1 MSALTTASTGTVS
14 VLQLIERLKELGERD
29 FLEVENPLGVLRA
42 NPVDA
47 ASLERYIFWNP
58 QHYTR
63 NLIHKTE
70 LYELLAICWDVGMKS
85 SIHNHK
91 DQNCWMAA
99 PVGKLQVNNYK
110 VLEEDLAAQHC
121 NIVPTDTVEIT
132 RANPVAVDPLNPVH
146 DVRNPREWNQR
157 AVSLHLYS
165 RPFDSCV
172 VYSCEQHTCGE
183 IGLCY
188 TSMYG
193 KLVNGAGEVGPD

>member
-1 MSALTTASTGTVS
+1 MSTMTTTSTGAVS
-14 VLQLIERLKELGERD
+14 VQKLIDRLEQLGEGD
-29 FLEVENPLGVLRA
+29 FLTVERPLAVLRA
-42 NPVDA
+42 NPVDPN
-47 ASLERYIFWNP
+47 SLAPYIFWNS

-63 NLIHKTE
+63 NLIHKTGM
-70 LYELLAICWDVGMKS
+70 YELLAICWDVGMKS

-99 PVGKLQVNNYK
+99 PVGKLQVNNYR
-110 VLEEDLAAQHC
+110 VLEENLASQHC

-132 RANPVAVDPLNPVH
+132 LANPVAVDPLNPVH

-165 RPFDSCV
+165 RPFDSCI

-193 KLVNGAGEVGPD
+193 KLMQGDAVPASD

>member
-1 MSALTTASTGTVS
+1 MVP
-14 VLQLIERLKELGERD
+14 VQQLVARLEELGAAD
-29 FLEVENPLGVLRA
+29 FLQVERPLAVLRA
-42 NPVDA
+42 HPVDPE
-47 ASLERYIFWNP
+47 SLAPYIFWNA

-70 LYELLAICWDVGMKS
+70 LYELLAICWDVGMRS

-99 PVGKLQVNNYK
+99 PVGKLEVHNYK
-110 VLEEDLAAQHC
+110 VLEENLASQHC
-121 NIVPTDTVEIT
+121 NIVPTDVVEIT
-132 RANPVAVDPLNPVH
+132 RSNPVAVDPIDPVH

-165 RPFDSCV
+165 RPFDSCI

-193 KLVNGAGEVGPD
+193 KLVPNSGQPGPD

>member
-1 MSALTTASTGTVS
+1 MSTTTTASATVS
-14 VLQLIERLKELGERD
+14 VQQLIDRLKQLKDSD
-29 FLEVENPLGVLRA
+29 FLDVHKPLAVLRA
-42 NPVDA
+42 SPVDPE
-47 ASLERYIFWNP
+47 SLAPFMFWNS

-70 LYELLAICWDVGMKS
+70 LYEMLAICWDVGMKS

-91 DQNCWMAA
+91 NQNCWMAA
-99 PVGKLQVNNYK
+99 PVGKLEVHNYK
-110 VLEEDLAAQHC
+110 VLEESLASQHC

-132 RANPVAVDPLNPVH
+132 QSNPVAVDPLNPVH

-165 RPFDSCV
+165 RPFDSCI

-193 KLVNGAGEVGPD
+193 KLMQGDPTPASD

>member
-1 MSALTTASTGTVS
+1 MPHATTEGVRAVP
-14 VLQLIERLKELGERD
+14 VQQLIEQLERLSDRD
-29 FLEVENPLGVLRA
+29 FRMVQKPLAVLRA
-42 NPVDA
+42 HPVDPE
-47 ASLERYIFWNP
+47 SLAPYIFWNT

-63 NLIHKTE
+63 NLIYKTE

-99 PVGKLQVNNYK
+99 PVGKLEVNNYK
-110 VLEEDLAAQHC
+110 VLEENLESQYC
-121 NIVPTDTVEIT
+121 NIVPTDVVEIT
-132 RANPVAVDPLNPVH
+132 ASNPVAVDPLNPVH

-165 RPFDSCV
+165 RPFDSCI

-188 TSMYG
+188 TSIHG
-193 KLVNGAGEVGPD
+193 RIVKDGGEPGPD

>member
-1 MSALTTASTGTVS
+1 MQSTTAATVHT
-14 VLQLIERLKELGERD
+14 VQVQHLIDRLEGLADHD
-29 FLEVENPLGVLRA
+29 FLNVDRPLTVLRA
-42 NPVDA
+42 HPVDPD
-47 ASLERYIFWNP
+47 SLAPFIFWNP

-70 LYELLAICWDVGMKS
+70 LYELLAICWEVGMRS

-91 DQNCWMAA
+91 NQNCWMAA
-99 PVGKLQVNNYK
+99 PVGKLQVNNYC
-110 VLEEDLAAQHC
+110 VLEEDLASQHC
-121 NIVPTDTVEIT
+121 DIVPTDTVEIT
-132 RANPVAVDPLNPVH
+132 QSNPVAVDPLNPVH

-165 RPFDSCV
+165 RPFDSCI

-183 IGLCY
+183 IGLHY

-193 KLVNGAGEVGPD
+193 KLVQEQIPGGAT

>member
-1 MSALTTASTGTVS
+1 MQSTTTATVHT
-14 VLQLIERLKELGERD
+14 VPVQHLIDNLKGLADRD
-29 FLEVENPLGVLRA
+29 FLDVDKPLTVLRA
-42 NPVDA
+42 HPVDPD
-47 ASLERYIFWNP
+47 SLAPYLFWNA

-91 DQNCWMAA
+91 NQNCWMAA
-99 PVGKLQVNNYK
+99 PVGKLQVNNYR
-110 VLEEDLAAQHC
+110 VLEENLVSQHC
-121 NIVPTDTVEIT
+121 DIVPTDTVEIT
-132 RANPVAVDPLNPVH
+132 QSNPVAVDPLNPVH

-165 RPFDSCV
+165 RPFDSCI

-183 IGLCY
+183 IGLHY

-193 KLVNGAGEVGPD
+193 KLIQEQQPGGAT

>member
-1 MSALTTASTGTVS
+1 MSTVTTTSTATVS
-14 VLQLIERLKELGERD
+14 VQQLIDRLKQLGDRD
-29 FLEVENPLGVLRA
+29 FLDVEKPLALLRA

-47 ASLERYIFWNP
+47 DSLVPYIFWNS

-70 LYELLAICWDVGMKS
+70 LYELLAICWEVGMKS

-91 DQNCWMAA
+91 EQNCWMAA

-110 VLEEDLAAQHC
+110 VLEEDLATQRC

-132 RANPVAVDPLNPVH
+132 LANPVAVDPLNPVH

-157 AVSLHLYS
+157 AISLHLYS
-165 RPFDSCV
+165 RPFDSCI

-193 KLVNGAGEVGPD
+193 KLVTGSGEIRAD

>member
-1 MSALTTASTGTVS
+1 MTTETTRIVP
-14 VLQLIERLKELGERD
+14 VQQLIVRLGELADND
-29 FLEVENPLGVLRA
+29 FLNVEKVLAVLRTH
-42 NPVDA
+42 PVDPE
-47 ASLERYIFWNP
+47 SLAPYLFWNP

-63 NLIHKTE
+63 NLVHKTAV
-70 LYELLAICWDVGMKS
+70 YELLAICWEVGMRS

-91 DQNCWMAA
+91 NQNCWMAA
-99 PVGKLQVNNYK
+99 PIGKLKVNNYQ
-110 VLEEDLAAQHC
+110 VLEEDLQSQHC
-121 NIVPTDTVEIT
+121 DIVPTDTVEIT
-132 RANPVAVDPLNPVH
+132 AGNPVAVDPLNPVH

-165 RPFDSCV
+165 RPFDSCI

-193 KLVNGAGEVGPD
+193 ELVHGHGEPGPD

>member
-1 MSALTTASTGTVS
+1 MSTTTTETIQMVP
-14 VLQLIERLKELGERD
+14 VQQLIDRLEELRADD
-29 FLEVENPLGVLRA
+29 FLKVEKPLAVLRA
-42 NPVDA
+42 HPVDPE
-47 ASLERYIFWNP
+47 SLAPYIFWNS

-70 LYELLAICWDVGMKS
+70 LYELLAICWDVGMRS

-99 PVGKLQVNNYK
+99 PVGKLEVHNYK
-110 VLEEDLAAQHC
+110 VLEEDLASQHC
-121 NIVPTDTVEIT
+121 NIVPTDVVEIT
-132 RANPVAVDPLNPVH
+132 RTNPVAVDPIDPVH

-165 RPFDSCV
+165 RPFDSCI

-183 IGLCY
+183 IGLNY

-193 KLVNGAGEVGPD
+193 KLVPNQGQPGPD

>member
-1 MSALTTASTGTVS
+1 MTTGSAAVS
-14 VLQLIERLKELGERD
+14 VQELIDRLQELGERD
-29 FLEVENPLGVLRA
+29 FLDIQKPLALLRA
-42 NPVDA
+42 NPVDPK
-47 ASLERYIFWNP
+47 SLAPYLFWDS

-70 LYELLAICWDVGMKS
+70 LYEMLAICWEVGMKS

-91 DQNCWMAA
+91 GQNCWMAA
-99 PVGKLQVNNYK
+99 PIGKLAVHNYK
-110 VLEEDLAAQHC
+110 VLEEDVVSQHC
-121 NIVPTDTVEIT
+121 NLAPTETVEIT
-132 RANPVAVDPLNPVH
+132 LGNPVAVDPLNPVH

-165 RPFDSCV
+165 RPFDSCM
-172 VYSCEQHTCGE
+172 VYSYEQHTCGE

-193 KLVNGAGEVGPD
+193 KLMQENCEPGPD

>member
-1 MSALTTASTGTVS
+1 M
-14 VLQLIERLKELGERD
+14 
-29 FLEVENPLGVLRA
+29 LRA
-42 NPVDA
+42 HPVDPD
-47 ASLERYIFWNP
+47 SLAPYLFWNS

-91 DQNCWMAA
+91 NQNCWMAA
-99 PVGKLQVNNYK
+99 PVGKLQVNNYR
-110 VLEEDLAAQHC
+110 VLEEDLVSQHC

-132 RANPVAVDPLNPVH
+132 HSNPVAVDPHNPVH

-165 RPFDSCV
+165 RPFDSCI

-183 IGLCY
+183 IGLHY

-193 KLVNGAGEVGPD
+193 KLVQEQITGGAT

>member
-1 MSALTTASTGTVS
+1 MSTMTTASTSTVS
-14 VLQLIERLKELGERD
+14 VQQLIDHLEQLGEGD
-29 FLEVENPLGVLRA
+29 FLTVERPLAILRA
-42 NPVDA
+42 NPVDPN
-47 ASLERYIFWNP
+47 SLAPYIYWNS

-63 NLIHKTE
+63 NLIQKTD

-99 PVGKLQVNNYK
+99 PLGKLQVNNYR
-110 VLEEDLAAQHC
+110 VLEEDLASQRC
-121 NIVPTDTVEIT
+121 DIVPTDTVEIT
-132 RANPVAVDPLNPVH
+132 HSNPVAVDPLNPVH

-165 RPFDSCV
+165 RPFDSCI

-193 KLVNGAGEVGPD
+193 KLMQGDAVPASD